1 MPQGLSES
9 GGTVRYH
16 RADYDARLGDAPWA
30 VRFSEDMMPVR
41 FSAEQGEAM
50 GLTPPEPAPLVVTC
64 NGHSVELSDEEARFF
79 AMYYPANTPH
89 RDHFK
94 RVSGAVKLARLLR
107 DARQD
112 PQPASDPAS
121 CPWCSH
127 GTPCSYGDDHP
138 ERFVPQPAPADSDTL
153 DFDAMPIGTV
163 AEVTL
168 LDGDRLLA
176 LKDGDGPDYK
186 WYVGDS
192 SVVDITRL
200 RDVRVVYRPAPVS
213 PAEGLRAVLAGR
225 DDADELIEYGARHW
239 KYVNESDAVT
249 SVLGAVGDA
258 ARGGA

>member
-1 MPQGLSES
+1 MTDPTD

-16 RADYDARLGDAPWA
+16 RADWVPERDRWVVTFPGGR
-30 VRFSEDMMPVR
+30 VQGFT
-41 FSAEQGEAM
+41 AEQGEAM
-50 GLTPPEPAPLVVTC
+50 GLTSPEPEAAPLVVTC
-64 NGHSVELSDEEARFF
+64 NGHSMELSDEEAGYFIERW
-79 AMYYPANTPH
+79 AHEDPAELTVPFNIA
-89 RDHFK
+89 
-94 RVSGAVKLARLLR
+94 SAKLARLLR

-112 PQPASDPAS
+112 PQPASDAV
-121 CPWCSH
+121 
-127 GTPCSYGDDHP
+127 P
-138 ERFVPQPAPADSDTL
+138 EPDASDTL

-213 PAEGLRAVLAGR
+213 PYEGLRAVLAGR
-225 DDADELIEYGARHW
+225 DDADELMQWAAEAWGGQGLTPDGRWRA
-239 KYVNESDAVT
+239 
-249 SVLGAVGDA
+249 AVGAA
-258 ARGGA
+258 ARSGGAT